1 MKCPRCGTD
10 NREGASFC
18 TACGMPLS
26 GFNQSTTTTQTTN
39 MQNNPQQNE
48 TNNGVNSNQP
58 VPTMSPSPQ
67 QPSTNGNKN
76 NKITIGIIIGVL
88 VLAIIG
94 LAIYFLVFHQEESTT
109 QNNNNSSQQETEQ
122 QATGKS
128 FETTVGEDDDTVTFI
143 VQNECADS
151 SRSED
156 SDTLKMYF
164 STNLECSTISFM
176 YSGYSSAQED
186 ADFYASNPYWEGVYE
201 VQRYNVTLNNGEEA
215 LVVQLDENMGAIYY
229 PLTDTSNVEIDLTA
243 NNFSAETIQKYV
255 VVKE

>member
-1 MKCPRCGTD
+1 MKCPKCGTD
-10 NREGASFC
+10 NREGVSFC

-26 GFNQSTTTTQTTN
+26 GFQNETTQTN
-39 MQNNPQQNE
+39 EAQSSENN
-48 TNNGVNSNQP
+48 TGVNNNQQ
-58 VPTMSPSPQ
+58 VPTSMSTSQ

-76 NKITIGIIIGVL
+76 NKIILGIIIGVL

-94 LAIYFLVFHQEESTT
+94 VAVYFLVFHQEESTA
-109 QNNNNSSQQETEQ
+109 QNNNNSSQQDI
-122 QATGKS
+122 TGES
-128 FETTVGEDDDTVTFI
+128 FETTVGEGDDAITFI
-143 VQNECADS
+143 VQNECAES

-186 ADFYASNPYWEGVYE
+186 ADFYASNPYWEGEYE
-201 VQRYNVTLNNGEEA
+201 VQRYNVTLNNGVEA
-215 LVVQLDENMGAIYY
+215 FVVQLDENMGSIYY
-229 PLTDTSNVEIDLTA
+229 PLTDTSNVEINLSAD
-243 NNFSAETIQKYV
+243 NFSAETIQKYV